1 MVEIV
6 DEEQQF
12 VEDLIRENKITDQK
26 IFENEALERFENR
39 LPCGLHVSHGHIIGV
54 SCYYDFPDS
63 IKSLQHLQRLEIY
76 PNHGGSITHF
86 DAIFSLAALKGT
98 ND

>member
-63 IKSLQHLQRLEIY
+63 IKKPPAFAKIRDLSESWWFHY
-76 PNHGGSITHF
+76 SF
-86 DAIFSLAALKGT
+86 
-98 ND
+98 

>member
-1 MVEIV
+1 MISKQNVNRKDEKMVEIV

-39 LPCGLHVSHGHIIGV
+39 LPCGL
-54 SCYYDFPDS
+54 SCFPWPY
-63 IKSLQHLQRLEIY
+63 HR
-76 PNHGGSITHF
+76 G
-86 DAIFSLAALKGT
+86 
-98 ND
+98 